1 MSPFE
6 NEENNTR
13 ISANNLRFFREGE
26 KTPQEMVLFLKNGAI
41 FRRFDDLLR
50 QLYPEKD
57 LGRRLTEGLTEI
69 TGESHDSV
77 SRKVRNWLR
86 GNNIPKSRELL
97 FQICFVLGLDEPSS
111 NRLLT
116 YASETG
122 IHYRNPK
129 ELVYAYGL
137 RMGLSYLETVE
148 LNQSAM
154 EIYMQEM
161 EKGRSGGR
169 APKYTR
175 MVREAF
181 DQVWSREELTA
192 FFQEYGEELGT
203 FHETAYQAFLS
214 MLQKLQHPRELE
226 DGVREERYTMEK
238 VLTTYIRM
246 KVPEIKRVGTY
257 SLLQRLMKKYWPNES
272 SLLNMKNRR
281 EDVGRKTIML
291 LHLVTEMM
299 EIEDEEEF
307 LWEEWAEEDPEDVL
321 EIRIA
326 QMDLLLERYGMNQL
340 DLGSP
345 FDLAV
350 MYAMQAGE
358 TDFMSDRMTQVLN
371 LLFEG
376 DEGSGEQN
384 LEGDPRAETS

>member
-1 MSPFE
+1 MSYLE
-6 NEENNTR
+6 NEENKTR
-13 ISANNLRFFREGE
+13 ISANNMQFFREGE
-26 KTPQEMVLFLKNGAI
+26 KTPQEMVLFLKEGAI
-41 FRRFDDLLR
+41 FRSFDYLLR
-50 QLYPEKD
+50 QLYPEED
-57 LGRRLTEGLTEI
+57 LGKRLTEGLEEI

-77 SRKVRNWLR
+77 SRKVRNWLK
-86 GNNIPKSRELL
+86 GKNVPKNRELL
-97 FQICFVLGLDEPSS
+97 FQICFVLELDEPAA
-111 NRLLT
+111 NRLLA

-137 RMGLSYLETVE
+137 RMGLSYEETAE
-148 LNQSAM
+148 LNEREM
-154 EIYMQEM
+154 KVYGPEM
-161 EKGRSGGR
+161 EKGQSGKR
-169 APKYTR
+169 APMYTR
-175 MVREAF
+175 IVREAF
-181 DQVWSREELTA
+181 DEVWSEEELTA

-214 MLQKLQHPRELE
+214 MLQKLQRPADLE
-226 DGVREERYTMEK
+226 DGAREARYTVEEI
-238 VLTTYIRM
+238 LNSYIRM
-246 KVPEIKRVGTY
+246 KVPETKKVGNY

-291 LHLVTEMM
+291 LHLVTEML
-299 EIEDEEEF
+299 ETEAEDEEDF
-307 LWEEWAEEDPEDVL
+307 LWDEWEEDDPDALL
-321 EIRIA
+321 EERIA

-358 TDFMSDRMTQVLN
+358 TDFMSDRMMQVLN

-376 DEGSGEQN
+376 DEE
-384 LEGDPRAETS
+384 

>member
-1 MSPFE
+1 MRYLE
-6 NEENNTR
+6 NEENKTR
-13 ISANNLRFFREGE
+13 ISANNMQFFREGE
-26 KTPQEMVLFLKNGAI
+26 KTPQEMVLFLKEGAI
-41 FRRFDDLLR
+41 FRSFDYLLR
-50 QLYPEKD
+50 QLYPEED
-57 LGRRLTEGLTEI
+57 LGKRLTEGLEEI

-77 SRKVRNWLR
+77 SRKARNWLK
-86 GNNIPKSRELL
+86 GKNVPKNRELL
-97 FQICFVLGLDEPSS
+97 FQICFVLELDEPSA
-111 NRLLT
+111 NRLLA

-137 RMGLSYLETVE
+137 RMGLSYEETAE
-148 LNQSAM
+148 LNEREM
-154 EIYMQEM
+154 KVYGPKM
-161 EKGRSGGR
+161 EKGQSEKH
-169 APKYTR
+169 ASMYTR

-181 DQVWSREELTA
+181 DEVWSEEELTA
-192 FFQEYGEELGT
+192 FFQEYGEELGML
-203 FHETAYQAFLS
+203 HETAYQAFLS
-214 MLQKLQHPRELE
+214 MLQKLQRPADLE
-226 DGVREERYTMEK
+226 DGAREARYTVEEI
-238 VLTTYIRM
+238 LNSYIRM
-246 KVPEIKRVGTY
+246 KVPETKKVGNY

-291 LHLVTEMM
+291 LHLVTEML
-299 EIEDEEEF
+299 ETETDDEEDF
-307 LWEEWAEEDPEDVL
+307 LWDEWDEDDPDALLEE
-321 EIRIA
+321 RIA

-358 TDFMSDRMTQVLN
+358 ADFMSDRMMQVLN

-376 DEGSGEQN
+376 DEE
-384 LEGDPRAETS
+384 